1 MYGKNKLNKGS
12 RIFVAGHRGL
22 VGSAIVRHL
31 QEQGYT
37 QVLTMSHQELDLTCQ
52 ADVDGW
58 FEANQPEYVFLAA
71 ALVGGIEANN
81 RYSGDFILQNL
92 LIQTNTIRAAYRNNC
107 KKFLFI
113 GSNCVYPKFPQLPIT
128 EDQLL
133 TGPLE
138 PMNEAYAAAKIAGIK
153 LCQHLKKQYGFNA
166 ITIMPCNL
174 YGPNDSFS
182 PEKSHVM
189 AAMISKFVTARNR
202 NDATIT
208 LWGDGTAQR
217 EFMYAD
223 DVASAAV
230 LCMLKYNSS
239 EPINVATGEEMQL
252 RDLAEILKSA
262 AGYTGDV
269 LWDTTKPAG
278 TPKKGLDTT
287 KLQALGWQ
295 QQYPLQEGIPRAIEW
310 YEQNILKTK

>member
-1 MYGKNKLNKGS
+1 MYGKNKLNKDS

-22 VGSAIVRHL
+22 VGSAIYRQL

-37 QVLTMSHQELDLTCQ
+37 NILTADRNALDLTCQ
-52 ADVDGW
+52 AAVDQW
-58 FEANQPEYVFLAA
+58 FADNQPEYVFLAA

-92 LIQTNTIRAAYRNNC
+92 LIQTNTINAAYKTNC

-113 GSNCVYPKFPQLPIT
+113 GSNCVYPKFPRLPIT

-133 TGPLE
+133 GGPLE

-153 LCQHLKKQYGFNA
+153 LCQHLRKQYGFNS

-174 YGPNDSFS
+174 YGPNDSFG

-202 NDATIT
+202 NDPSIT

-223 DVASAAV
+223 DVADAAI
-230 LCMLKYNSS
+230 LCMLKYESS
-239 EPINVATGEEMQL
+239 EPINIATGEEMPLRQL
-252 RDLAEILKSA
+252 ADILKSA
-262 AGYTGDV
+262 SGFQGDV

-278 TPKKGLDTT
+278 TPKKGLDIS
-287 KLQALGWQ
+287 KLQALGFKQ
-295 QQYPLQEGIPRAIEW
+295 RYPLRDGIPLAIEW
-310 YEQNILKTK
+310 YEKNILKTK